1 LVTSRTAEG
10 KTRRKTEGGL
20 GARRLVVIALIF
32 PILLSSSCLSRK
44 DEGRVP
50 INQPDPAKAEVFICY
65 RHVTAGPLA
74 ALLHRHLLEHELD
87 VFVDF
92 DKIQGGDLWSDAID
106 KALQGSSLVVGVV
119 LMTSSWFSEL
129 KPDGEVDVVRHE
141 VRSLLDRNPDA
152 GLTVFPLF
160 VDDGGSVVSAATV
173 DGRPADLRM
182 LPPRPAPE
190 PGDDEQARRAE
201 VVDELYEKLSR
212 LQVIRREATG
222 DFGMKDVAAQIALKV
237 QAAALGRPV
246 YGGFTAKELPPL
258 PLAELSGDARAR
270 RGLRYHAEIAS
281 TYDNDPQPLVAL
293 GQDAL
298 LARDFPRARSHL
310 ERACAQGRDVVKAK
324 PGDVDAEVWYA
335 HALNMFVVASLRGE
349 RPRRLEVSEAT
360 ALVQDVLFAAIARES
375 AWTCFAGLGRAGD
388 EPRADVRQR
397 SAAYVA
403 DLTIRLLWLLWWDFF
418 VNRNVLLPELH
429 EGTRQRLIG
438 QLDDLA
444 DRLDVS
450 EAVLGKPAWADDEQA
465 FLVKYHLDGLTEP
478 LPTEPAQRA
487 RRMMVTGLTNRETL
501 ALGEAR

>member
-1 LVTSRTAEG
+1 
-10 KTRRKTEGGL
+10 
-20 GARRLVVIALIF
+20 
-32 PILLSSSCLSRK
+32 
-44 DEGRVP
+44 VP

-129 KPDGEVDVVRHE
+129 KPDGQVDVVRHE
-141 VRSLLDRNPDA
+141 ARSLLDRVKSDQDPDA

-160 VDDGGSVVSAATV
+160 VDDGGSVVDAATSG
-173 DGRPADLRM
+173 GRPADVRM
-182 LPPRPAPE
+182 LPPRPVPK
-190 PGDDEQARRAE
+190 PGDGEQARRAE

-237 QAAALGRPV
+237 QSAALGRPV
-246 YGGFTAKELPPL
+246 YGGLTAKELPPL
-258 PLAELSGDARAR
+258 PLAKLSEDPRAR
-270 RGLRYHAEIAS
+270 RGLRYNAEVAT

-310 ERACAQGRDVVKAK
+310 ERACARGRDLVKAK

-349 RPRRLEVSEAT
+349 RPRRLGVSEAT
-360 ALVQDVLFAAIARES
+360 TLVQDALFEAIARES
-375 AWTCFAGLGRAGD
+375 GWNCFAGLGAAGD
-388 EPRADVRQR
+388 EARAEVGQH

-418 VNRNVLLPELH
+418 VNRNVLLPEIQ
-429 EGTRQRLIG
+429 EGTRQKLVG

-450 EAVLGKPAWADDEQA
+450 EAVLGKPAWADQEQS
-465 FLVKYHLDGLTEP
+465 FLAKYHLDGLTEP

-501 ALGEAR
+501 ALREAR